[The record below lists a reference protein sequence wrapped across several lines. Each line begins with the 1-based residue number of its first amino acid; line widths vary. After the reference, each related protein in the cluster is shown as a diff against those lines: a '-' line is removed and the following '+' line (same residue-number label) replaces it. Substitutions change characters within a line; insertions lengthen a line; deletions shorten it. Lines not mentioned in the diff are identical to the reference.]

1 MKNIICFL
9 TVRPTREFYEF
20 AKTLKS
26 SEYDVYILIDSNEYF
41 IPEYDGVIPI
51 IKINSKVCESHGFKN
66 TLYYC
71 ENKAFSRDK
80 ALYYFTVSKIPF
92 KYLWMIEEDV
102 FIPNTTII
110 PSIDAKYPGYDLLCK
125 ANKITSRVTQ
135 PNDWHWS
142 KIKTNIFTQLPWAC
156 SLVCAIR
163 ITPKLLG
170 AIAKYARMFNT
181 LFLDEALFNTI
192 AIHNGLS
199 IRAIEELSRLEFNK
213 RWNIDEFSHKYLY
226 HPIKNIQ
233 DQLFI
238 RKHLENAN
246 TTITDNSML
255 IENTSNKN
263 QEIKQLELELQ
274 QAMETKKSIDRNI
287 ESIRTRLNSMKQ
299 L

>member
-9 TVRPTREFYEF
+9 TVKPTKEFYDF
-20 AKTLKS
+20 AKTFKNN
-26 SEYDVYILIDSNEYF
+26 EYDVYIIIDSNEYI

-51 IKINSKVCESHGFKN
+51 IKVNNNVCESRGFKN

-71 ENKAFSRDK
+71 DNKAFARDK
-80 ALYYFTVSKIPF
+80 ALYYFTVSRISF
-92 KYLWMIEEDV
+92 MYLWLIEEDV

-110 PSIDAKYPGYDLLCK
+110 PSIDVKYPGYDLLCK
-125 ANKITSRVTQ
+125 ANKITSKITQ
-135 PNDWHWS
+135 PVDWHWP
-142 KIKTNIFTQLPWAC
+142 KIKSNIFIQLPWAC

-170 AIAKYARMFNT
+170 CIAKYAKMFNT

-199 IRAIEELSRLEFNK
+199 IRAIEELSKLEFNK
-213 RWNIDEFSHKYLY
+213 RWNINDFSYKYLY

-233 DQLFI
+233 DQIFI

-246 TTITDNSML
+246 TPVTDNSML
-255 IENTSNKN
+255 IENTSNHN
-263 QEIKQLELELQ
+263 QDIKQLELQLSK
-274 QAMETKKSIDRNI
+274 AIETKKSVERDI
-287 ESIRTRLNSMKQ
+287 ESLSVRLNNMKQ
-299 L
+299 

>member
-9 TVRPTREFYEF
+9 TVKPTKDFYDF
-20 AKTLKS
+20 AKNLKNN
-26 SEYDVYILIDSNEYF
+26 EYDVYIIIDSNEYM

-51 IKINSKVCESHGFKN
+51 IKINNTICEARGFKN

-71 ENKAFSRDK
+71 KNKAFSRDK

-92 KYLWMIEEDV
+92 RYLWMIEEDV

-110 PSIDAKYPGYDLLCK
+110 SSIDAKYPNFDLLCK
-125 ANKITSRVTQ
+125 ANKVTSRITQ
-135 PNDWHWS
+135 PIDWHWP
-142 KIKTNIFTQLPWAC
+142 KIKSNIFIQLPWAC

-170 AIAKYARMFNT
+170 CIANYAKMFNT

-199 IRAIEELSRLEFNK
+199 IRAIDELSKLEFNK
-213 RWNIDEFSHKYLY
+213 IWNINEFSDKYLY

-233 DQLFI
+233 DQIYI
-238 RKHLENAN
+238 RKHLENSS
-246 TTITDNSML
+246 TPITDNSML
-255 IENTSNKN
+255 IENTSNKT
-263 QEIKQLELELQ
+263 QEIKQLELQL
-274 QAMETKKSIDRNI
+274 AKAIETKNAIESNI
-287 ESIRTRLNSMKQ
+287 EELNVRLNK
-299 L
+299 LRR